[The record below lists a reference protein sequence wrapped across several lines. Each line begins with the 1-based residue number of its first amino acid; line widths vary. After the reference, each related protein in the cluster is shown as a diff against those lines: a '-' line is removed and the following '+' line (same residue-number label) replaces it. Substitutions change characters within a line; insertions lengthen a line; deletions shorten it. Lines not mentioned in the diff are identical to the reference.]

1 MHMETVFSAHLY
13 QHYLYF
19 NRTLIKVENIKELR
33 RGKKRFEIVTIG
45 RMTVCGR
52 VSSQWRA

>member
-1 MHMETVFSAHLY
+1 MHMKTVFSAHLY

-19 NRTLIKVENIKELR
+19 NRTLIKAENIKEPR
-33 RGKKRFEIVTIG
+33 RKKNRVEIVTIG
-45 RMTVCGR
+45 RMTVCGS

>member
-1 MHMETVFSAHLY
+1 MHMKTVFSAHLY

-19 NRTLIKVENIKELR
+19 NRTLIKAENIKELR
-33 RGKKRFEIVTIG
+33 GENRVEIVTIA
-45 RMTVCGR
+45 RMTVCGS